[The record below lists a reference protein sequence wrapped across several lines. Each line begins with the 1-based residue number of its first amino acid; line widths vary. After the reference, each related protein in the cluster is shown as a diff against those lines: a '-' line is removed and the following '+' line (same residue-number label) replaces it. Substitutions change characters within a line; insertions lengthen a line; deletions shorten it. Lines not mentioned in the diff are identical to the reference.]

1 MTVSFAPIWAVD
13 VFGSILMI
21 VLSILCFRL
30 ARQLKRREPN
40 NIMWTYL
47 VWICSALTIFAVSR
61 SAGHILKQ
69 VLLLTGSPH
78 LWALVSPFSGA
89 VNTFTFIL
97 VGGLTLFFERTW
109 DINQEIIQD
118 RRSLQRAHSEL
129 LYLNE
134 NLERLVTERTEELA
148 LSEQKYRGIFEASR
162 DMILVTEPNGRIVEM
177 NPAGYQMLG
186 VHMLEDENGGT
197 YFRDF
202 FSSPE
207 DCEGI
212 ISSIHAKDFVSNIE
226 MDLKHTDGRRIRSL
240 ISGSLDPGVT
250 ERDSTIHFLVKDIEE
265 RRRIEEQIAQADKL
279 ASIGQLS
286 AGIAHEINNPLGV
299 MLGYT
304 QLLIRQAQEG
314 SETFQDLKTI
324 EKHVRNCKMIVEDLL
339 HFARTSPPRET
350 TIRVSAAMDDVLSFV
365 RQHAELERIQIIRE
379 YDSNVPEMRLDEKKM
394 KQVFMNLIMNARH
407 AMGEAGVLTIGTA
420 YNREVESVEIRI
432 SDNGHGIDK
441 KNLPRIFDPFFTT
454 KPTGEGTGLGLSVS
468 YGIVKNHS
476 GDIRV
481 ESIPGEGSTFTIS
494 LPVVPPNTSDEIEFD
509 DEIAADR

>member
-13 VFGSILMI
+13 VIGSILMI

-30 ARQLKRREPN
+30 ARQLKRREAD

-69 VLLLTGSPH
+69 ILLLTGSPH
-78 LWALVSPFSGA
+78 LWASISPFSGA

-109 DINQEIIQD
+109 DINQEVIQD
-118 RRSLQRAHSEL
+118 RRSLQNAHSEL

-162 DMILVTEPNGRIVEM
+162 DMILVTAPNGRVVEM

-186 VHMLEDENGGT
+186 FQSLKNENGEAN
-197 YFRDF
+197 FRDF
-202 FSSPE
+202 FSSPK

-212 ISSIHAKDFVSNIE
+212 LSSINAKGFVSNIE

-240 ISGSLDPGVT
+240 ISGSLDQGAA
-250 ERDSTIHFLVKDIEE
+250 ERDSTIHFLVKDIEA
-265 RRRIEEQIAQADKL
+265 RRRIEEQ
-279 ASIGQLS
+279 
-286 AGIAHEINNPLGV
+286 IAHEINNPLGV

-304 QLLIRQAQEG
+304 QLLIRQTKEG

-324 EKHVRNCKMIVEDLL
+324 EKHVRNCKTIVEDLL
-339 HFARTSPPRET
+339 HFARTSPPKET
-350 TIRVSAAMDDVLSFV
+350 TIRIDTAMDDVLNFV
-365 RQHAELERIQIIRE
+365 RQHAELERMQIIRE
-379 YDSNVPEMRLDEKKM
+379 YDPSVPEMRLDEKKM

-407 AMGEAGVLTIGTA
+407 AIGETGILTINTA
-420 YNREVESVEIRI
+420 YNPEGKSVEIRI

-441 KNLPRIFDPFFTT
+441 QNLSRIFDPFFTT

-468 YGIVKNHS
+468 YGIVKNHG

-481 ESIPGEGSTFTIS
+481 ESIPGEGSTFAII
-494 LPVVPPNTSDEIEFD
+494 LPVVPPNISDESKID
-509 DEIAADR
+509 GKIAADR

>member
-1 MTVSFAPIWAVD
+1 MTASFAPIWAVD
-13 VFGSILMI
+13 VIGSILMI

-30 ARQLKRREPN
+30 ARQLKRREPD

-47 VWICSALTIFAVSR
+47 VLVCSALTIFAVSR

-69 VLLLTGSPH
+69 ILLLTESRH
-78 LWALVSPFSGA
+78 IWASISPFSGA

-109 DINQEIIQD
+109 DINQKIIQD
-118 RRSLQRAHSEL
+118 RRSLQNTHGEL

-148 LSEQKYRGIFEASR
+148 MSEQKYRGIFEASR
-162 DMILVTEPNGRIVEM
+162 DMILVTSPDGRIIDM

-186 VHMLEDENGGT
+186 FQNPGAGLQRVS
-197 YFRDF
+197 FRDF

-212 ISSIHAKDFVSNIE
+212 LSSINAKGFVSNIE
-226 MDLKHTDGRRIRSL
+226 MDLKHRDGRRIRSL
-240 ISGSLDPGVT
+240 ISGSLDQGAT
-250 ERDSTIHFLVKDIEE
+250 ERSSTIHFLVKDIEE

-299 MLGYT
+299 ILGYT
-304 QLLIRQAQEG
+304 QLLIRQSDNA
-314 SETFQDLKTI
+314 SETFHDLKTI
-324 EKHVRNCKMIVEDLL
+324 EKHVRNCKTIVEDLL
-339 HFARTSPPRET
+339 HFARSSPPQET
-350 TIRVSAAMDDVLSFV
+350 IIRIDEAMDDVLQFV
-365 RQHAELERIQIIRE
+365 RQHAELEQIEVIRK
-379 YDSNVPEMRLDEKKM
+379 YDANVPKMLLDEEKI

-407 AMGEAGVLTIGTA
+407 AIGDAGVLTIGTA
-420 YNREVESVEIRI
+420 YHRKRSAVEIHI
-432 SDNGHGIDK
+432 SDDGYGIDK
-441 KNLPRIFDPFFTT
+441 HNLSRIFDPFFTT

-468 YGIVKNHS
+468 YGIVKNHG

-481 ESIPGEGSTFTIS
+481 ESVPGQGSTFTIV
-494 LPVVPPNTSDEIEFD
+494 LPVIPPNPMTESIVDGK
-509 DEIAADR
+509 IAADR